1 MSILISDHVN
11 FRTKGNAEDSK
22 GYYITIRWSIN
33 QEDTTIL
40 NVCASNKKLV
50 KYEAYIALKGEIVE
64 YTFITGDINI
74 LLLKLIELNIK
85 SARLYSSTT
94 S

>member
-85 SARLYSSTT
+85 SARV
-94 S
+94 

>member
-11 FRTKGNAEDSK
+11 FRTKGNAGDSK

-85 SARLYSSTT
+85 SARV
-94 S
+94 

>member
-74 LLLKLIELNIK
+74 LLLKLVELNIK
-85 SARLYSSTT
+85 SARV
-94 S
+94 